1 MSTSV
6 FHTEPAVRV
15 AALGGALAD
24 LTLADAVG
32 ALTYEVPPCPRGRP
46 HETINNA
53 LVSRR
58 RSYTAPHSDLAS
70 RNLPARTTR
79 AEWGSHL
86 DTLPLLPTSD
96 VRIMERLRG
105 IRECARQGMAENG
118 AALAGTPAGNGTR

>member
-6 FHTEPAVRV
+6 FHTEPAVRA
-15 AALGGALAD
+15 AALGATVAD

-46 HETINNA
+46 HKTINNA
-53 LVSRR
+53 LVPRR
-58 RSYTAPHSDLAS
+58 RRY
-70 RNLPARTTR
+70 
-79 AEWGSHL
+79 L

-105 IRECARQGMAENG
+105 IRECARQRTAEND
-118 AALAGTPAGNGTR
+118 AALAGSWTPAGNGTR